1 MCNMPTPNVEA
12 VKLDELNCWRIRHGQ
27 AELLVAQQG
36 AHILSYQLAG
46 QPPLIWLND
55 EAVFKTGK
63 SIRAGVPVCWP
74 WFGNLDRNP
83 PSVQAMRISDQPA
96 TAHGLVRAMDWELG
110 AIEAEGESLK
120 VEFVLPLPEGG
131 LPGWPHQVDLTL
143 SIRLDEQLHISLT
156 SHNRGADSVSIS
168 QALHSYF
175 AVSDVRNVHVEGLD
189 GLSYIET
196 LDNWKT
202 VTQTGDLRF
211 AGETDRIYLN
221 TPAQLSIVDP
231 AWERRIELTS
241 SGSRSAVIWNPW
253 IARAAQFSDMA
264 DDGWQRML
272 CIETANVMDDIVTLA
287 PGASHTLGVSIASTP
302 L

>member
-1 MCNMPTPNVEA
+1 MSTPNVEA

-74 WFGNLDRNP
+74 WFGNFARNP
-83 PSVQAMRISDQPA
+83 QSVQAMHVSGEAPS
-96 TAHGLVRAMDWELG
+96 AHGFVRAMDWELG
-110 AIEAEGESLK
+110 GIEAEGESLK
-120 VEFVLPLPEGG
+120 VEFLLPYPEGG
-131 LPGWPHQVDLTL
+131 FPGWPHQVDLTL
-143 SIRLDEQLHISLT
+143 SIRLDEQLHIHLT
-156 SHNRGADSVSIS
+156 SHNRGSEMVSIS

-175 AVSDVRNVHVEGLD
+175 AVSDVRDVHVEGVD

-211 AGETDRIYLN
+211 TGETDRIYLDV
-221 TPAQLSIVDP
+221 PPQLSIVDP
-231 AWERRIELTS
+231 AWERRIVLTS
-241 SGSRSAVIWNPW
+241 SGSRTAVIWNPW
-253 IARAAQFSDMA
+253 IDRAAAFSDMA
-264 DDGWQRML
+264 DVGWQRML
-272 CIETANVMDDIVTLA
+272 CIETANVMGDVVNLV
-287 PGASHTLGVSIASTP
+287 PGASHTLGVSVGSKS

>member
-1 MCNMPTPNVEA
+1 MNTPNVEA

-74 WFGNLDRNP
+74 WFGNFERNP
-83 PSVQAMRISDQPA
+83 PSVKAMRVSNQAP

-110 AIEAEGESLK
+110 GIEAEGESLNI
-120 VEFVLPLPEGG
+120 EFLLPCPDGG
-131 LPGWPHQVDLTL
+131 LPGWPHQVDLKL
-143 SIRLDEQLHISLT
+143 SIRLDDQLHIQLI
-156 SHNRGADSVSIS
+156 SHNRGAQTVTIS

-175 AVSDVRNVHVEGLD
+175 AVSDARNVHVEGVD

-196 LDNWKT
+196 LEDWATKK
-202 VTQTGDLRF
+202 QSGELRF
-211 AGETDRIYLN
+211 TGETDRIYLDA
-221 TPAQLSIVDP
+221 PPLLSIVDP

-241 SGSRSAVIWNPW
+241 TGSRSAVIWNPW
-253 IARAAQFSDMA
+253 IDRAAAFSDMA

-272 CIETANVMDDIVTLA
+272 CIETANVMGDVVSLA
-287 PGASHTLGVSIASTP
+287 PGATHTLGVSIGSKP

>member
-1 MCNMPTPNVEA
+1 MSTPNVEA

-74 WFGNLDRNP
+74 WFGVFDRNP
-83 PSVQAMRISDQPA
+83 QSVQAMRIGKEAPA
-96 TAHGLVRAMDWELG
+96 AHGFVRAMDWELG
-110 AIEAEGESLK
+110 GIEAEGESLK
-120 VEFVLPLPEGG
+120 VEFLLPYPEGG
-131 LPGWPHQVDLTL
+131 FPGWPHQVDLTL
-143 SIRLDEQLHISLT
+143 SIRLDEQLHIHLT
-156 SHNRGADSVSIS
+156 SRNQGAETVSIS

-175 AVSDVRNVHVEGLD
+175 AVSDVREVHVEGVD
-189 GLSYIET
+189 GLNYIET

-211 AGETDRIYLN
+211 TGETDRIYLDA
-221 TPAQLSIVDP
+221 PPQLSIVDP
-231 AWERRIELTS
+231 AWERRIVLTS
-241 SGSRSAVIWNPW
+241 SGSRTAVIWNPW
-253 IARAAQFSDMA
+253 VDRAAAFSDMA

-272 CIETANVMDDIVTLA
+272 CIETANVMGDVVNLK
-287 PGASHTLGVSIASTP
+287 PGASHTLGVSVGSKP

>member
-1 MCNMPTPNVEA
+1 MSTPNVEA

-63 SIRAGVPVCWP
+63 GIRAGVPVCWP
-74 WFGNLDRNP
+74 WFGNFARNP
-83 PSVQAMRISDQPA
+83 QSVQAMRISNEAPS
-96 TAHGLVRAMDWELG
+96 AHGFVRAMDWELG
-110 AIEAEGESLK
+110 GIEAEGESLK
-120 VEFVLPLPEGG
+120 VEFLLPYPEGG
-131 LPGWPHQVDLTL
+131 FPGWPHQVDLTMT
-143 SIRLDEQLHISLT
+143 IRLDEQLHIQLT
-156 SHNRGADSVSIS
+156 SHNRGTDTVSIS

-175 AVSDVRNVHVEGLD
+175 AVSDVRDVRVEGVD
-189 GLSYIET
+189 GLNYIET

-202 VTQTGDLRF
+202 VTQTGDLHF
-211 AGETDRIYLN
+211 TGETDRIYLDA
-221 TPAQLSIVDP
+221 PPQLSIVDP
-231 AWERRIELTS
+231 AWERRIVLTS
-241 SGSRSAVIWNPW
+241 SGSRTAVIWNPW
-253 IARAAQFSDMA
+253 IDRAAAFSDMA

-272 CIETANVMDDIVTLA
+272 CIETANVLGDVVTLA
-287 PGASHTLGVSIASTP
+287 AGASHTLGVSIGSAP

>member
-1 MCNMPTPNVEA
+1 MSTPTVEA

-74 WFGNLDRNP
+74 WFGVFERNP
-83 PSVQAMRISDQPA
+83 QSVKAMRVSDQAPA
-96 TAHGLVRAMDWELG
+96 AHGFVRAMDWELG
-110 AIEAEGESLK
+110 GIETEGESVK
-120 VEFVLPLPEGG
+120 VAFLLPYPEGG
-131 LPGWPHQVDLTL
+131 FAGWPHQVDLTL
-143 SIRLDEQLHISLT
+143 TIRLDEQLHIQLT
-156 SHNRGADSVSIS
+156 SHNRGADTVSIS

-175 AVSDVRNVHVEGLD
+175 AVSDVRNVHVEGVD

-196 LDNWKT
+196 LEDWT
-202 VTQTGDLRF
+202 TRQQSGDLHF
-211 AGETDRIYLN
+211 TGETDRIYLDA
-221 TPAQLSIVDP
+221 PSQLSIVDP
-231 AWERRIELTS
+231 AWERRIVLTS
-241 SGSRSAVIWNPW
+241 TGSRTAVIWNPW
-253 IARAAQFSDMA
+253 IDRAAAFSDMA

-272 CIETANVMDDIVTLA
+272 CIETANVMDDVVHLA
-287 PGASHTLGVSIASTP
+287 SGASHTMAVSVGSAP

>member
-1 MCNMPTPNVEA
+1 MSTPNVEA

-74 WFGNLDRNP
+74 WFGVFERNP
-83 PSVQAMRISDQPA
+83 QSVQAMRAGKEAPS
-96 TAHGLVRAMDWELG
+96 AHGFVRAMDWELG
-110 AIEAEGESLK
+110 GIEAEGESLK
-120 VEFVLPLPEGG
+120 VEFLLPYPEGG
-131 LPGWPHQVDLTL
+131 FPGWPHQVDLTL
-143 SIRLDEQLHISLT
+143 SIRLDDQLHIQLS
-156 SHNRGADSVSIS
+156 SHNRGADTVSIS

-175 AVSDVRNVHVEGLD
+175 AVSDVREVHVEGLD
-189 GLSYIET
+189 GLNYIET

-202 VTQTGDLRF
+202 VTQAGDLRF
-211 AGETDRIYLN
+211 TGETDRIYLDA
-221 TPAQLSIVDP
+221 PPQLSIVDP
-231 AWERRIELTS
+231 AWERRIVLTS
-241 SGSRSAVIWNPW
+241 SGSRTAVIWNPW
-253 IARAAQFSDMA
+253 IDRAAAFSDMA

-272 CIETANVMDDIVTLA
+272 CIETANVLGDVVNLK
-287 PGASHTLGVSIASTP
+287 PGASHTLGVSISSVS

>member
-1 MCNMPTPNVEA
+1 MPSPHVET

-55 EAVFKTGK
+55 EAVFKAGK

-74 WFGNLDRNP
+74 WFGNLARNP
-83 PSVQAMRISDQPA
+83 QSVQDMRQSNDPA
-96 TAHGLVRAMDWELG
+96 PAHGLVRATDWELLG
-110 AIEAEGESLK
+110 IETQGQSLV
-120 VEFVLPLPEGG
+120 VELVLPMPQGG
-131 LPGWPHQVDLTL
+131 LPGWPHPVDLKL

-156 SHNRGADSVSIS
+156 SHNRGTESVSIS

-175 AVSDVRNVHVEGLD
+175 AVSDVRQVHVEGLD
-189 GLSYIET
+189 GLDYIET
-196 LDNWKT
+196 LDDWKT
-202 VTQTGDLRF
+202 VPQAGDLHF
-211 AGETDRIYLN
+211 TGETDRIYLN
-221 TPAQLSIVDP
+221 TPPQLSIVDP
-231 AWERRIELTS
+231 AWQRRIQLTS

-253 IARAAQFSDMA
+253 IDRAAQFSDMA
-264 DDGWQRML
+264 ADGWQRML
-272 CIETANVMDDIVTLA
+272 CIETANVMNDVVTLA
-287 PGASHTLGVSIASTP
+287 PGASHTLGVSISSAA

>member
-1 MCNMPTPNVEA
+1 MSTPNVEA

-36 AHILSYQLAG
+36 AHILSYQLTG

-74 WFGNLDRNP
+74 WFGNFDRNP
-83 PSVQAMRISDQPA
+83 KSVQAMRVSGEAPS
-96 TAHGLVRAMDWELG
+96 AHGFVRAMDWELG
-110 AIEAEGESLK
+110 GIEAEGESLK
-120 VEFVLPLPEGG
+120 VEFLLPYPDGG
-131 LPGWPHQVDLTL
+131 FPGWPHQVDLTL
-143 SIRLDEQLHISLT
+143 TIRLDEQLHIQLT
-156 SHNRGADSVSIS
+156 SHNRGTDTVSIS

-175 AVSDVRNVHVEGLD
+175 AVSDVREVHVEGVD

-202 VTQTGDLRF
+202 VTQSGDLRF
-211 AGETDRIYLN
+211 TGETDRIYLDA
-221 TPAQLSIVDP
+221 PPQLSIVDP
-231 AWERRIELTS
+231 AWERRIVLSS
-241 SGSRSAVIWNPW
+241 SGSRTAVIWNPW
-253 IARAAQFSDMA
+253 IDRAAAFSDMA

-272 CIETANVMDDIVTLA
+272 CIETANVMDDVVSLK
-287 PGASHTLGVSIASTP
+287 PGASHTLGVSIGSKP
-302 L
+302 F

>member
-1 MCNMPTPNVEA
+1 MSTPNVEA

-74 WFGNLDRNP
+74 WFGNFPRNP
-83 PSVQAMRISDQPA
+83 QSVQAMRVSNEPP
-96 TAHGLVRAMDWELG
+96 TAHGFVRAMDWELG
-110 AIEAEGESLK
+110 GIEAEGESLT
-120 VEFVLPLPEGG
+120 VEFVLPYPEGG
-131 LPGWPHQVDLTL
+131 FAGWPHRVDLTL

-156 SHNRGADSVSIS
+156 SHNRGAESVSIS

-189 GLSYIET
+189 GLGYIDT
-196 LDNWKT
+196 TDDWNT
-202 VTQTGDLRF
+202 AAQAGDLVF
-211 AGETDRIYLN
+211 TGETDRIYLN
-221 TPAQLSIVDP
+221 TPAKLSIVDP
-231 AWERRIELTS
+231 TWERRVELTS
-241 SGSRSAVIWNPW
+241 SGSRSTVIWNPW
-253 IARAAQFSDMA
+253 IERAAVFSDMA

-272 CIETANVMDDIVTLA
+272 CIETANVMDDVVNLA
-287 PGASHTLGVSIASTP
+287 AGASHTLGVSIGSKP

>member
-1 MCNMPTPNVEA
+1 MEF
-12 VKLDELNCWRIRHGQ
+12 
-27 AELLVAQQG
+27 LL
-36 AHILSYQLAG
+36 
-46 QPPLIWLND
+46 P
-55 EAVFKTGK
+55 
-63 SIRAGVPVCWP
+63 C
-74 WFGNLDRNP
+74 
-83 PSVQAMRISDQPA
+83 
-96 TAHGLVRAMDWELG
+96 
-110 AIEAEGESLK
+110 
-120 VEFVLPLPEGG
+120 PEGG
-131 LPGWPHQVDLTL
+131 FPGWPHQVDLKL

-156 SHNRGADSVSIS
+156 SHNQGFGHVSIS

-196 LDNWKT
+196 LDDWKT
-202 VTQTGDLRF
+202 VSQTGDLHF

-221 TPAQLSIVDP
+221 TPAKLSIVDP

-253 IARAAQFSDMA
+253 IDRAAAFSDMA

-272 CIETANVMDDIVTLA
+272 CIETANVMDDVVTLA
-287 PGASHTLGVSIASTP
+287 PGASHTLGVSIASKS

>member
-1 MCNMPTPNVEA
+1 MNTPNVEA

-83 PSVQAMRISDQPA
+83 PSVQAMRVGDQPA
-96 TAHGLVRAMDWELG
+96 IAHGLVRAMDWELDG
-110 AIEAEGESLK
+110 IEAEGDSLK
-120 VEFVLPLPEGG
+120 VEFVLPYPEGG

-143 SIRLDEQLHISLT
+143 SIHLDEQLHIRLI
-156 SHNRGADSVSIS
+156 SHNRGTDSVSIS

-175 AVSDVRNVHVEGLD
+175 AISDVRNVHLEGLD

-202 VTQTGDLRF
+202 VTQAGDLRF
-211 AGETDRIYLN
+211 TGETDRIYLDAPP
-221 TPAQLSIVDP
+221 TLSIVDP
-231 AWERRIELTS
+231 TWERRIELTA
-241 SGSRSAVIWNPW
+241 SGSRTAVVWNPW
-253 IARAAQFSDMA
+253 IDRAAAFSDMA

-272 CIETANVMDDIVTLA
+272 CIETANVMGDVVNLA